1 MKIVYIVPGTGGTFY
16 CQNCMRDIELVRAL
30 RRMGHDVLMIPVYLP
45 VLIDSGEISKGVPVF
60 FGGINCYLQ
69 QKFSLFRHTPR
80 WLDRL
85 FDTAWMLRKAA
96 KKEGTTEAAGL
107 GPMTLSML
115 QGPEGKQKK
124 ELERM
129 MAWLVEQEKPDVI
142 HLSNALLLGM
152 ARTLKENLKVPLF
165 CSLQDEMPWLDAID
179 DPYNRLC
186 WEAMADCAKDVD
198 TFVAVSQ
205 WYAGEM
211 SGRMNLAPDKV
222 EVIHLGIKCDEIQK
236 APMTFEP
243 PVIGYLSKMTDS
255 LGLGR
260 LVEAFIHLKQ
270 HPRLKDLRLKA
281 TGGQVGSDATYVT
294 WLKQKLAKHGFDD
307 DAEFMEEFDVE
318 TRREFIQSLSV
329 MSVPASEGEAFGL
342 FILEANAAGVPVVQ
356 PDAGAYPEIVGA
368 TGGGLI
374 YEHEKPEALA
384 EALASLLLDAD
395 GARALGVQ
403 GREAVAVKFSTER
416 MANNTI
422 ALYSRFVI
430 S

>member
-1 MKIVYIVPGTGGTFY
+1 MKVVYIVPGTGGTFY

-69 QKFSLFRHTPR
+69 QKFSFFRWTPR
-80 WLDRL
+80 WLDRF
-85 FDTAWMLRKAA
+85 FDTSWMLRKAA
-96 KKEGTTEAAGL
+96 RKEGTTEAAGL

-115 QGPEGKQKK
+115 QGPDGKQKK

-152 ARTLKENLKVPLF
+152 ARTLKENLKTPLF

-186 WEAMADCAKDVD
+186 WEAMTNCARDVD
-198 TFVAVSQ
+198 SFVAVSQ
-205 WYAGEM
+205 WYADEM
-211 SGRMNLAPDKV
+211 AVRMALTPEKV
-222 EVIHLGIKCDEIQK
+222 QVIRLGIKCEDIPK

-255 LGLGR
+255 LGLGK

-270 HPRLKDLRLKA
+270 HPRLKDLRLRA
-281 TGGQVGSDATYVT
+281 TGGQVGSDATYVK
-294 WLKQKLAKHGFDD
+294 WLKQKLAKHGFEH
-307 DAEFMEEFDVE
+307 DAEFMEEFDIE

-329 MSVPASEGEAFGL
+329 MSVPARDGEAFGL

-356 PDAGAYPEIVGA
+356 PDAGAYPEIVGE

-374 YEHEKPEALA
+374 YDRNDPEALIKSL
-384 EALASLLLDAD
+384 ESLLLDAE
-395 GARALGVQ
+395 GARCLGGN
-403 GREAVAVKFSTER
+403 GREAVAEKFSTER
-416 MANNTI
+416 MANETI
-422 ALYSRFVI
+422 ALYSRFVG